1 MRLAGLLFSR
11 NFMRRFLDGLYRVSG
26 VLAASFLVA
35 ICTIVLAQVGSN
47 VIDKFAGWLFGEVIG
62 LLVPSYREF
71 AGFFLASAT
80 FLALTHTLRVGGH
93 IRVSL
98 LIQHLPRRR
107 RRWIELWCLAL
118 ATLLVGYFS
127 FFTVNMVVEAVHF
140 GDLSYGI
147 LPIKLWI
154 PQSAMALGLIVFTVA
169 LADEFVSVLRG
180 REASYQASEDETAA
194 GASLHGPASGE

>member
-1 MRLAGLLFSR
+1 
-11 NFMRRFLDGLYRVSG
+11 MRRFLDGLYRVSG
-26 VLAASFLVA
+26 VLAAGFLVA

-47 VIDKFAGWLFGEVIG
+47 VIDKIATWLIGEPIG

-98 LIQHLPRRR
+98 LIQHISPRR

-118 ATLLVGYFS
+118 ATLLVGYFA
-127 FFTVNMVVEAVHF
+127 FFTVLMVEEAYRF
-140 GDLSYGI
+140 GDPSYGM
-147 LPIKLWI
+147 LSIKLWI
-154 PQSAMALGLIVFTVA
+154 PKSAVALGLVVFTVA
-169 LADEFVSVLRG
+169 LADEFVAVLRG
-180 REASYQASEDETAA
+180 REASYQAAEDEVAS